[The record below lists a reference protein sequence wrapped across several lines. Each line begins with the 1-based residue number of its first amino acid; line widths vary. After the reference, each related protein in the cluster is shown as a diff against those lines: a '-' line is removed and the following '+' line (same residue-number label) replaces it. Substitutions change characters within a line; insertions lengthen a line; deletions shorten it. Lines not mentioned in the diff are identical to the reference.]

1 MFRRTFLTAATAG
14 IATGIGLG
22 LTPLRAQTTTLRI
35 VLITPPAH
43 QWSKSAEAL
52 ATRLAA
58 QSNGAL
64 TMNVLTAGQLGNES
78 QMLQQLQTG
87 ALDMAF
93 LTLGEF
99 ANREADFG
107 ALLAPYLVRNIPDAR
122 RLLSQHT
129 ATELLGKT
137 RKMGVEGL
145 GFGLAGMRQLLLRK
159 PAVSGTDLAGRK
171 IRSLPLPQELDFWTK
186 CGATPTP
193 LPLPALFDAMS
204 NGQIDGMQI
213 DYEGAWN
220 SRYFDL
226 AQEMLASDHMLFPM
240 VAVASARRWKT
251 LSPDLRMLIAAETT
265 TELGNILSAYE
276 TLDPA
281 YRGQIEAAG
290 FPVRQVGPEF
300 FGVAIDAWYDEWRV
314 KTPILTSLEAEA
326 GRT

>member
-1 MFRRTFLTAATAG
+1 MFRRTFLTAAA
-14 IATGIGLG
+14 AGIGLG

-35 VLITPPAH
+35 GLITPPAH

-52 ATRLAA
+52 SARLAE
-58 QSNGAL
+58 QSNGAVTL
-64 TMNVLTAGQLGNES
+64 NVLAAGQLGNES

-87 ALDMAF
+87 ALDLAF
-93 LTLGEF
+93 LTIGEF
-99 ANREADFG
+99 ANRDADFG
-107 ALLAPYLVRNIPDAR
+107 ALLAPYLVRTLPDAR
-122 RLLSQHT
+122 KLLAQPT
-129 ATELLGKT
+129 AMELLGKS

-145 GFGLAGMRQLLLRK
+145 GFGLAGMRQILLRK
-159 PAVSGTDLAGRK
+159 PAGTSADLAGRK
-171 IRSLPLPQELDFWTK
+171 IRSLPLPQEIDFWTK

-220 SRYFDL
+220 SRYLDL

-240 VAVASARRWKT
+240 VAVASGKRWQGLSAELRR
-251 LSPDLRMLIAAETT
+251 LIGAEIT
-265 TELGNILSAYE
+265 TEIANILSAYE

-290 FPVRQVGPEF
+290 FPVRPVGPEF
-300 FGVAIDAWYDEWRV
+300 FGDAIPAWYDVWRV
-314 KTPILTSLEAEA
+314 KTPLLTSLEAEA